1 MQHLIFDAQCIVLEH
16 PEGLCHLVGLAD
28 SEFDTQHYLMLQRDW
43 ENDGESDAQDQ
54 ALGMDSYHAEY
65 GGAQRAGGYGGI
77 ARCVLTPQA
86 MQLVFDPSGPQAAG
100 GVGSMDIRYQLDAAH
115 YTALQQA
122 LDAIFA
128 GTDCLQV
135 RAA

>member
-1 MQHLIFDAQCIVLEH
+1 MQHLIFDAHCIALEH

-28 SEFDTQHYLMLQRDW
+28 SEFDTHNYVMLQRDW
-43 ENDGESDAQDQ
+43 ESDAHDR

-65 GGAQRAGGYGGI
+65 GGAQRAGGYGGLV
-77 ARCVLTPQA
+77 RCVLTPQA
-86 MQLVFDPSGPQAAG
+86 MQLVFAPSGPQAAG
-100 GVGSMDIRYQLDAAH
+100 GVGSMDIRYQLDAAR
-115 YTALQQA
+115 YAALHQA
-122 LDAIFA
+122 LALIFA

>member
-1 MQHLIFDAQCIVLEH
+1 MQHLNFEAHCIALEH

-28 SEFDTQHYLMLQRDW
+28 SEFDTHHYLMLQRDW
-43 ENDGESDAQDQ
+43 ESDTQGH

-65 GGAQRAGGYGGI
+65 GGAQRVGGYGGI

-100 GVGSMDIRYQLDAAH
+100 GVGSMDIRYQLDAAR
-115 YTALQQA
+115 YAALQQA
-122 LDAIFA
+122 LESIFA